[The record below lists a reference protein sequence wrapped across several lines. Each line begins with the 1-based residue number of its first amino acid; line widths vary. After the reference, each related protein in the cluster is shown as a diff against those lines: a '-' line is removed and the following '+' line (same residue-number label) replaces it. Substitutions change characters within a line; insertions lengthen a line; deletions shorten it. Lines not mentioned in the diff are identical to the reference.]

1 MFTLQKT
8 KQNKTKQKQKPS
20 GNKLNIRMEMMQGR
34 VGKPKDG
41 SVQVIQSEKSKK
53 NVFKKPQ

>member
-53 NVFKKPQ
+53 NVF